1 MKNQEIVVI
10 LGNADKRDWHFILV
24 QLFFQLLGRR
34 DRLFKTYFRFNK
46 IQDNP
51 FRIMNLMLLIFIV
64 LWLGYINHDFLISS
78 FSSLGIFTFFYY
90 QNIPMKYLLKRM
102 FLIGCGLLVAFVL
115 GILSTYVLWLEPFAV
130 ALVAFSS
137 RFVLRLFHISK
148 PGGLFFAMLSAM
160 GTSMQLP
167 IAQLPI
173 VSLYFFMGV
182 VFALIAAVITKLL
195 DSRPEQTIEKATLK
209 ERFHEEP
216 LVIIDSVFYSAAL
229 FLSVYVSHGLNL
241 HNPYWLTLS
250 CASILL
256 AENLDAMKHRQ
267 VQYLIGSMGGLC
279 VSAFLSFVPFTQLQT
294 IFLITFLYGIAQF
307 LVARNYAVANIFLN
321 PIDRKSVV

>member
-1 MKNQEIVVI
+1 MVRLHKSWFFDFKFFII
-10 LGNADKRDWHFILV
+10 RDL
-24 QLFFQLLGRR
+24 
-34 DRLFKTYFRFNK
+34 Y
-46 IQDNP
+46 
-51 FRIMNLMLLIFIV
+51 
-64 LWLGYINHDFLISS
+64 
-78 FSSLGIFTFFYY
+78 FFYY

-148 PGGLFFAMLSAM
+148 PGGLFLRCF
-160 GTSMQLP
+160 LP
-167 IAQLPI
+167 WERACSCQSLNYRSSHFIFLW
-173 VSLYFFMGV
+173 VSFCPDCGSDYK
-182 VFALIAAVITKLL
+182 ITGFTAWA
-195 DSRPEQTIEKATLK
+195 DNWKATLK

-321 PIDRKSVV
+321 PMALMLSTLIRGAYLISLIEYRF

>member
-1 MKNQEIVVI
+1 MIFDFKFFII
-10 LGNADKRDWHFILV
+10 RDL
-24 QLFFQLLGRR
+24 
-34 DRLFKTYFRFNK
+34 Y
-46 IQDNP
+46 
-51 FRIMNLMLLIFIV
+51 
-64 LWLGYINHDFLISS
+64 
-78 FSSLGIFTFFYY
+78 FFYY

-130 ALVAFSS
+130 ALVAFPADSCCDYS
-137 RFVLRLFHISK
+137 IFLNQVAC
-148 PGGLFFAMLSAM
+148 FAMLSAM
-160 GTSMQLP
+160 GTSMRLP

-173 VSLYFFMGV
+173 VSLYFYGCR
-182 VFALIAAVITKLL
+182 FALIAAVITKLL

-256 AENLDAMKHRQ
+256 AETWMR
-267 VQYLIGSMGGLC
+267 
-279 VSAFLSFVPFTQLQT
+279 
-294 IFLITFLYGIAQF
+294 
-307 LVARNYAVANIFLN
+307 
-321 PIDRKSVV
+321 